1 MVNPADYKSGF
12 GKSNLTIEK
21 ILPRYNNMDPIA
33 DMIVR
38 IKNASDS
45 KKESVVFP
53 YSKLKLAILGTLL
66 KEGFIKSFSKKGKR
80 IAKFIEVVLIYENG
94 EPKVQDIVR
103 VSKTSKRIYHKA
115 KDVRKVKSGMGAL
128 ILSTSKG
135 IMTDRTAKEANL
147 GGEALFKIW

>member
-1 MVNPADYKSGF
+1 MQ
-12 GKSNLTIEK
+12 
-21 ILPRYNNMDPIA
+21 DPIA

-53 YSKLKLAILGTLL
+53 YSKLKLSILEVLL
-66 KEGFIKSFSKKGKR
+66 KEGFIKSFGKKGKKV
-80 IAKFIEVVLIYENG
+80 AKFVEVVLIYENG
-94 EPKVQDIVR
+94 EPRIQDIVR
-103 VSKTSKRIYHKA
+103 VSKTSKRIYNKA
-115 KDVRKVKSGMGAL
+115 KDIRRVKSGIGAL

-135 IMTDRTAKEANL
+135 IMTDKMAREANI